1 MHGLFDHHAPEE
13 SQKSIE
19 GDFGQ
24 AAAGLA
30 ALVAG
35 WIDSPL
41 GPMLV
46 VADNEGVR
54 LLDFADRRG
63 LVAQL
68 ARLRSDLG
76 AYIRLGESVVIEA
89 AREVMGRF
97 FTSAERAV
105 DRSVPVGLFRPT
117 PSATAFQR
125 RVWDALVR
133 IPLGETRS
141 YMQQAQELGQPGA
154 VRAVARANGA
164 NFLAIVVPC
173 HRVIGT
179 DGSLTGYGGG
189 LPRKRWL
196 LEHERAIVRA
206 NGTWP
211 ARSEGSVGC
220 ADEAIENG
228 AARLVAPT
236 AAAASAAATASS
248 AAAAASAITAAA
260 AAC

>member
-1 MHGLFDHHAPEE
+1 MQGLFDHHAPEE

-19 GDFGQ
+19 GHFGQ
-24 AAAGLA
+24 AAAGLV

-46 VADNEGVR
+46 VADDEGVR

-63 LVAQL
+63 LVEQL

-76 AYIRLGESVVIEA
+76 AYIRLGESAATEA
-89 AREVMGRF
+89 AREVMGRY
-97 FTSAERAV
+97 FTPAERAV
-105 DRSVPVGLFRPT
+105 DRSVPAGLFRPT

-125 RVWDALVR
+125 RVWDALVQ

-141 YMQQAQELGQPGA
+141 YMQQAEGLGQPGA

-173 HRVIGT
+173 HRVIGA

-206 NGTWP
+206 HRTGP
-211 ARSEGSVGC
+211 ARAEG
-220 ADEAIENG
+220 
-228 AARLVAPT
+228 
-236 AAAASAAATASS
+236 ATAQ
-248 AAAAASAITAAA
+248 ASFGRAGTVQVAE
-260 AAC
+260 